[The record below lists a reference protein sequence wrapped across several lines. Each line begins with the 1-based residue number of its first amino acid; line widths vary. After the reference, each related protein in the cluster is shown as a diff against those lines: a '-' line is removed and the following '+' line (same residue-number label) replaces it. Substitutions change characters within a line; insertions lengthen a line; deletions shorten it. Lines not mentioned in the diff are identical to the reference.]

1 MKLSSLH
8 LPKAALIA
16 MVAFL
21 VTLSGATGQAQ
32 DLKEQV
38 TPFSIFLD
46 SSALAQPD
54 SLGAS
59 LPIWV
64 SQVQTSK
71 TEAAA
76 GVEASTSYRFYL
88 RSVGEIGQSVLVRV
102 YFNDAEQTRP
112 TVSCWNE
119 VGDCLFQSQPLGGA
133 LDLPSTASFSL
144 NTKGVAYIEVTVPGS
159 VPTLRGV
166 FLAALQTASVWTG
179 TDFDAPAPLNDPFGN
194 APVPAPHPDDLK
206 LYDRLQASL
215 DGEVTRLES
224 PSAENYDFQFQLAGA
239 PDVAVITFEVLNA
252 DITRPLIAKMNGT
265 LLGPVN
271 YQMPDLADPAYDRSH
286 FLGDPTPRV
295 RYTGWMK
302 VQKMVTGPQLQAG
315 WNRLEISLQP
325 GTEPVA
331 IRNVSVQLKS
341 SVNP

>member
-1 MKLSSLH
+1 MFHS
-8 LPKAALIA
+8 PKITRTVLAAILLA
-16 MVAFL
+16 
-21 VTLSGATGQAQ
+21 LSGASVLVHAQ
-32 DLKEQV
+32 SLKEQV

-46 SSALAQPD
+46 SSALAQTG

-59 LPIWV
+59 LPIWI
-64 SQVQTSK
+64 SQVQTAK
-71 TEAAA
+71 TEATS

-88 RSVGEIGQSVLVRV
+88 RSVGEIGQSVLLRV
-102 YFNDAEQTRP
+102 YFTDAETTRP
-112 TVSCWNE
+112 EVSCWNE

-144 NTKGVAYIEVTVPGS
+144 NTKGVAYLKVKVPGS
-159 VPTLRGV
+159 VSTLRGV

-179 TDFDAPAPLNDPFGN
+179 TDFNPPAPLNDPFGN
-194 APVPAPHPDDLK
+194 TPTPAQSNDDLK
-206 LYDRLQASL
+206 LLDRVQASL

-224 PSAENYDFQFQLAGA
+224 PGAENYDFQFQLASV

-265 LLGPVN
+265 LLGAVN
-271 YQMPDLADPAYDRSH
+271 YQLPDLADPAYDRSR
-286 FLGDPTPRV
+286 FVGDPTTRV

-315 WNRLEISLQP
+315 WNNLEISLQP